1 MKNKIRLMCLAGVFT
16 AIVFVFTAYVHIP
29 NHTGYTHIGDGFIY
43 LCATLL
49 PLPYSIFAGATGAL
63 FADLFSGYAIW
74 APGTVI
80 IKAVTVLY
88 FSRQGKML
96 SVRNLLALIPA
107 GLTCIA
113 GYCLYEAAIT
123 ANFVAP
129 LAGIPGYVTQWVLSS
144 AVFVIVAMIFDK
156 LGFKK
161 LILK

>member
-1 MKNKIRLMCLAGVFT
+1 MKNKIRIMCLAGVFT
-16 AIVFVFTAYVHIP
+16 AIIFIFTAYVHIP

-49 PLPYSIFAGATGAL
+49 PLPYAIFAGAVGAL

-113 GYCLYEAAIT
+113 GYYLYEAAIT

-144 AVFVIVAMIFDK
+144 AVFVVVAVIFDK